1 MLICLDCGKI
11 LKNIKLD
18 YSEESINNSEES
30 INNVVTCPICESDN
44 IWDEQLEMYVNDYGV
59 L

>member
-1 MLICLDCGKI
+1 MLICLDCGKV

-18 YSEESINNSEES
+18 YSEESVNEIVICS
-30 INNVVTCPICESDN
+30 VCESDN
-44 IWDEQLEMYVNDYGV
+44 VWDDQLEMYVNDRGA

>member
-11 LKNIKLD
+11 LKNIRLD
-18 YSEESINNSEES
+18 YSEEVSNEIV
-30 INNVVTCPICESDN
+30 ICPVCKSDN
-44 IWDEQLEMYVNDYGV
+44 IWDDYLEMYTNDCGV